1 MTITIRE
8 ITPEDPSALHAWWE
22 VGAAASAERPFPA
35 WASWEV
41 SRVTWAQART
51 DLDQVFLLAEVDGRT
66 VGAGRTVHFLADNT
80 HLADLEVYVA
90 PAERRR
96 GVGRA
101 LLAELEARAA
111 AAGRTTFL
119 MTVATPVDRDAA
131 GVPFAA
137 ALGYPVAS
145 REETK
150 LVDLG
155 DTGRWAALDAEVEAR
170 LGDYRIEVFEDV
182 TPDHWVDGV
191 CAMLRAFIG
200 EIPAGDLDVEAG
212 NWTPGRLREHEARL
226 RDTDRAWVVGVA
238 VAPDGSLCGFTEV
251 GVTRQDPRLGRI
263 GGTLVLPGHRGHAL
277 GLGMKLASH
286 RRVRGLFPG
295 CESIETTNA
304 DVNAWMNTINERMGY
319 RVVERVLDVQK
330 KVTAS

>member
-41 SRVTWAQART
+41 SQVTWSQART
-51 DLDQVFLLAEVDGRT
+51 DIDQVFLLAEVDGHA
-66 VGAGRTVHFLADNT
+66 VGAGRLVCFLTDNT
-80 HLADLEVYVA
+80 HLTDLEVYVA

-96 GVGRA
+96 GIGTA
-101 LLAELEARAA
+101 LLTELEERAA
-111 AAGRTTFL
+111 SAGRSTYF
-119 MTVATPVDRDAA
+119 MSVPTPVHSDGA

-137 ALGYPVAS
+137 AHGYPVAS

-150 LVDLG
+150 LVDLD
-155 DTGRWAALDAEVEAR
+155 DTAGWAALDAEVAAR
-170 LGDYRIEVFEDV
+170 LGDYRLEVFEDV

-191 CAMLRAFIG
+191 CTMLGAFIG
-200 EIPAGDLDVEAG
+200 EVPAGDLDLEAA
-212 NWTPGRLREHEARL
+212 NWTPDRLREHEART

-251 GVTRQDPRLGRI
+251 GVSRQDPRLGRI

-277 GLGMKLASH
+277 GLGMKLATH
-286 RRVRGLFPG
+286 RRVRELFPS

-304 DVNAWMNTINERMGY
+304 DVNAWMNAINVRMGY
-319 RVVERVLDVQK
+319 RIVERLLDVQK
-330 KVTAS
+330 MVRAS